1 MANPE
6 ANRALPTDDPAS
18 LDAAVQATESAL
30 PFIEWL
36 MQRFNKIGHDL
47 RSGDDK
53 DGLEQIEGIAKDLE
67 DFFQY
72 TFLISDMCA
81 PSGESNDL
89 AAQLEAYRNKL
100 KSILESINPA
110 LDNLDLVEVAD
121 IIEHEILPALV
132 EYAPIHDTI
141 SSSLAAAA

>member
-1 MANPE
+1 MACPE
-6 ANRALPTDDPAS
+6 ANSVLQTEDPAS
-18 LDAAVQATESAL
+18 LAAAVQATESAL
-30 PFIEWL
+30 PFVEWL

-53 DGLEQIEGIAKDLE
+53 DGLVQIEGIAKDLE

-72 TFLISDMCA
+72 TFLISEMCT
-81 PSGESNDL
+81 PSDEKDSL
-89 AAQLEAYRNKL
+89 STQLEDYRKKL

-121 IIEHEILPALV
+121 IIEHEILPTLV
-132 EYAPIHDTI
+132 DYAPIHDQI
-141 SSSLAAAA
+141 SKSLAAA